1 MRAIIEIEGKQYA
14 VEQGRYLEVDQ
25 LPNEPDKSF
34 DIDKVVFVDTGSQIH
49 VGQPY
54 VEGAKITAKVLRHYR
69 GPKVLVYKMRCKKGY
84 RRKNG
89 HRQNHTQLMIE
100 AVNVG

>member
-1 MRAIIEIEGKQYA
+1 MRAIIEIQGKQYA
-14 VEQGRYLEVDQ
+14 VEEGRYLEVD
-25 LPNEPDKSF
+25 LLENEPEKSF
-34 DIDKVVFVDTGSQIH
+34 EIDKVCFLDTGDKVI

-54 VEGAKITAKVLRHYR
+54 VEGATITATVLRHYR

-100 AVNVG
+100 SVKVG